1 MSQFLKLSK
10 IIINTNHIRNINIL
24 SSKYEIILSTPNI
37 SGYVFA
43 GSGKFDLNFPT
54 INVCEK
60 ESNEDYNV
68 IKKWIS
74 IEDYNNKYY

>member
-10 IIINTNHIRNINIL
+10 IVINTNHIRNIDIL
-24 SSKYEIILSTPNI
+24 ASKYIIKLSTPNI
-37 SGYVFA
+37 SGYVLA

-60 ESNEDYNV
+60 EDNEDYNIV
-68 IKKWIS
+68 KKWIK
-74 IEDYNNKYY
+74 IQDYNSK

>member
-1 MSQFLKLSK
+1 MANFLKLSK
-10 IIINTNHIRNINIL
+10 ICINTNHIRNINVL

-37 SGYVFA
+37 SGYVLA

-60 ESNEDYNV
+60 ESNEDYNIV
-68 IKKWIS
+68 KKWVS

>member
-10 IIINTNHIRNINIL
+10 IIINTNHIRNINVL

-37 SGYVFA
+37 SGYVLA

-60 ESNEDYNV
+60 ENNEDYNT
-68 IKKWIS
+68 IKNWIT
-74 IEDYNNKYY
+74 IQYYNSK

>member
-24 SSKYEIILSTPNI
+24 ASKYEIKLSTPNI
-37 SGYVFA
+37 SGYVIA
-43 GSGKFDLNFPT
+43 GSGKFDSNFPT

-60 ESNEDYNV
+60 ENNEDYNIV
-68 IKKWIS
+68 KNWIKIQ
-74 IEDYNNKYY
+74 DYNSK

>member
-10 IIINTNHIRNINIL
+10 IIINTNHIRNINVL

-37 SGYVFA
+37 SGYVLA

-60 ESNEDYNV
+60 ENNEDYNTV
-68 IKKWIS
+68 KNWIT
-74 IEDYNNKYY
+74 IQYYNK

>member
-10 IIINTNHIRNINIL
+10 IVINTNHIRNINIL
-24 SSKYEIILSTPNI
+24 TSKYEIKLSTPNI
-37 SGYVFA
+37 SGYVIS

-60 ESNEDYNV
+60 EDNEDYNIV
-68 IKKWIS
+68 KNWIKIQ
-74 IEDYNNKYY
+74 DYNSK

>member
-24 SSKYEIILSTPNI
+24 ASKYEIKLSTPNI
-37 SGYVFA
+37 SGYVIS

-60 ESNEDYNV
+60 EDNEDYNIV
-68 IKKWIS
+68 KNWIKIQ
-74 IEDYNNKYY
+74 DYNSK

>member
-24 SSKYEIILSTPNI
+24 ASKYEIKLSTPNI
-37 SGYVFA
+37 DGYILF
-43 GSGKFDLNFPT
+43 GSGNLTLEFPT

-60 ESNEDYNV
+60 ENNEDYNIV
-68 IKKWIS
+68 KKWIK
-74 IEDYNNKYY
+74 IQDYNSK

>member
-10 IIINTNHIRNINIL
+10 IIINTNHIRNINVL

-37 SGYVFA
+37 SGYVLA

-60 ESNEDYNV
+60 ESNEDYNIV
-68 IKKWIS
+68 KNWIKIQ
-74 IEDYNNKYY
+74 DYNNK

>member
-24 SSKYEIILSTPNI
+24 ASKYEIKLSTPNI
-37 SGYVFA
+37 RGYVIS

-60 ESNEDYNV
+60 EDNEDYNIV
-68 IKKWIS
+68 KNWIKIQ
-74 IEDYNNKYY
+74 DYNSK

>member
-1 MSQFLKLSK
+1 MANFLKLSK

-24 SSKYEIILSTPNI
+24 ASQYEIKLSTPNI
-37 SGYVFA
+37 SGYVLA

-60 ESNEDYNV
+60 ENNDDYNIV
-68 IKKWIS
+68 KNWIKIQ
-74 IEDYNNKYY
+74 DYNSK

>member
-1 MSQFLKLSK
+1 MANFLKLSK

-24 SSKYEIILSTPNI
+24 ASQYEIKLSTPNI
-37 SGYVFA
+37 SGYVLA

-60 ESNEDYNV
+60 ENNEDYNIV
-68 IKKWIS
+68 KNWIKIQ
-74 IEDYNNKYY
+74 DYNSK